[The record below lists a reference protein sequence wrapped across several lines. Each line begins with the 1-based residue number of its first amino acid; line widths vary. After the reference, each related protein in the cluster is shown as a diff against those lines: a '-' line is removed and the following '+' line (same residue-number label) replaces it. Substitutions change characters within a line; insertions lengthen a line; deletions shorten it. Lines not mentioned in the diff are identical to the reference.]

1 MLEPGERKLYTMVQQ
16 LNTIRNAKVWTGFR
30 TPVNGTDAARFLQ
43 VKKREEQQARRR
55 KVYAKARSK
64 EEAKSTQRV
73 REERKRRYVQEGRD
87 ARKKA
92 RSGGGVRDAD
102 D

>member
-1 MLEPGERKLYTMVQQ
+1 M
-16 LNTIRNAKVWTGFR
+16 
-30 TPVNGTDAARFLQ
+30 
-43 VKKREEQQARRR
+43 KKREEQQARRR
-55 KVYAKARSK
+55 KVYDKARSI

-92 RSGGGVRDAD
+92 RSSSGGRDAD